1 MRRLGYRVKLLES
14 TSRADLEVGLRYDF
28 FTGKG
33 ASAWLMPTV
42 SEQELDKRI
51 AELKMVLFW
60 LEQNAAAIK
69 AGIQALEVQKMTLA
83 TLQSMNVGAAELA
96 RAFAMPAAV
105 PKPAAAAASAPPPP
119 AATRAVP
126 EAAKPEPAAAVN
138 SAVPDPLQWWNAL
151 TQQFQS
157 MAAATAATAASA
169 MTAPMAPPAAKAP
182 AAKAADAKTAQAV
195 DKTAARPAAKTAP
208 RTAAKAR
215 AKTAGTAKSA
225 AKAGGKAGKAAAPR
239 KGKPARG
246 ASAADLS

>member
-1 MRRLGYRVKLLES
+1 MSQSGGVF
-14 TSRADLEVGLRYDF
+14 DFGNFFPGLDF

-51 AELKMVLFW
+51 AELKTVLFW

-96 RAFAMPAAV
+96 RAFAMPAA
-105 PKPAAAAASAPPPP
+105 AAASAPPPP
-119 AATRAVP
+119 AATRAAP
-126 EAAKPEPAAAVN
+126 EAVKPEPAAAVN

-157 MAAATAATAASA
+157 MAAATAATAATAASA
-169 MTAPMAPPAAKAP
+169 MTAPMAPPAAKA
-182 AAKAADAKTAQAV
+182 ADAKAAQAV

>member
-1 MRRLGYRVKLLES
+1 MSQSGGVFDFGKFFP
-14 TSRADLEVGLRYDF
+14 GLDF
-28 FTGKG
+28 FRGKG

-51 AELKMVLFW
+51 AELKTVLFW

-96 RAFAMPAAV
+96 RAFAMPAAA

-119 AATRAVP
+119 AATRAAP

-157 MAAATAATAASA
+157 MAAATAATAATAASA
-169 MTAPMAPPAAKAP
+169 MTALD
-182 AAKAADAKTAQAV
+182 DAGYQCGV
-195 DKTAARPAAKTAP
+195 V
-208 RTAAKAR
+208 
-215 AKTAGTAKSA
+215 G
-225 AKAGGKAGKAAAPR
+225 
-239 KGKPARG
+239 
-246 ASAADLS
+246 

>member
-1 MRRLGYRVKLLES
+1 MSQSGGVF
-14 TSRADLEVGLRYDF
+14 DFGNFFPGLDF

-51 AELKMVLFW
+51 AELKTVLFW
-60 LEQNAAAIK
+60 LDQNAAAIK

-96 RAFAMPAAV
+96 RAFAMPAAA

-119 AATRAVP
+119 AATRAAP
-126 EAAKPEPAAAVN
+126 EAVKPEPAAAVN

-157 MAAATAATAASA
+157 MAAATAATAATAASA
-169 MTAPMAPPAAKAP
+169 M
-182 AAKAADAKTAQAV
+182 
-195 DKTAARPAAKTAP
+195 TAP

>member
-1 MRRLGYRVKLLES
+1 MSQSGGVFDFGKFFP
-14 TSRADLEVGLRYDF
+14 GLDF

-51 AELKMVLFW
+51 AELKTVLFW

-96 RAFAMPAAV
+96 RAFAMPAAA

-119 AATRAVP
+119 AATRAAP

-151 TQQFQS
+151 TQQFP
-157 MAAATAATAASA
+157 T
-169 MTAPMAPPAAKAP
+169 
-182 AAKAADAKTAQAV
+182 
-195 DKTAARPAAKTAP
+195 
-208 RTAAKAR
+208 
-215 AKTAGTAKSA
+215 
-225 AKAGGKAGKAAAPR
+225 
-239 KGKPARG
+239 
-246 ASAADLS
+246 

>member
-1 MRRLGYRVKLLES
+1 MSQSGGVFDFGKFFP
-14 TSRADLEVGLRYDF
+14 GLDF

-51 AELKMVLFW
+51 AELKTVLFW

-96 RAFAMPAAV
+96 RAFAMPAAA

-119 AATRAVP
+119 AATRAAP

-169 MTAPMAPPAAKAP
+169 MTAPMAPPD
-182 AAKAADAKTAQAV
+182 AKAADAKAAQAV

-215 AKTAGTAKSA
+215 AKTAGTTKAA

>member
-1 MRRLGYRVKLLES
+1 MSQSGGVF
-14 TSRADLEVGLRYDF
+14 DFGNFFPGLDF

-51 AELKMVLFW
+51 AELKTVLFW

-96 RAFAMPAAV
+96 RAFAMPAA
-105 PKPAAAAASAPPPP
+105 
-119 AATRAVP
+119 TRAAP

-157 MAAATAATAASA
+157 MAAATAATAATAASA
-169 MTAPMAPPAAKAP
+169 MTAPMAPPAAKA
-182 AAKAADAKTAQAV
+182 ADAKAAQAV

-225 AKAGGKAGKAAAPR
+225 AKAGGKAGGKAGKAAAPR

>member
-1 MRRLGYRVKLLES
+1 MSQSGGVF
-14 TSRADLEVGLRYDF
+14 DFGNFFPGLDF

-51 AELKMVLFW
+51 AELKTVLFW
-60 LEQNAAAIK
+60 LDQNAAAIK

-96 RAFAMPAAV
+96 RAFAMPAAA

-119 AATRAVP
+119 AATRAAP

-138 SAVPDPLQWWNAL
+138 RAVPDPLQWWNAL

-157 MAAATAATAASA
+157 MAAATAATAATAASA
-169 MTAPMAPPAAKAP
+169 M
-182 AAKAADAKTAQAV
+182 
-195 DKTAARPAAKTAP
+195 TAP

>member
-1 MRRLGYRVKLLES
+1 MSQSGGVFDFGKFFP
-14 TSRADLEVGLRYDF
+14 GLDF

-51 AELKMVLFW
+51 AELKTVLFW
-60 LEQNAAAIK
+60 LDQNAAAIK

-96 RAFAMPAAV
+96 RAFAMPAAA

-119 AATRAVP
+119 AATRAAP

-157 MAAATAATAASA
+157 MAAATAATAATAASA
-169 MTAPMAPPAAKAP
+169 MTAPMAPPAAKA
-182 AAKAADAKTAQAV
+182 ADAKAAQAV
-195 DKTAARPAAKTAP
+195 DKTAARP
-208 RTAAKAR
+208 
-215 AKTAGTAKSA
+215 A